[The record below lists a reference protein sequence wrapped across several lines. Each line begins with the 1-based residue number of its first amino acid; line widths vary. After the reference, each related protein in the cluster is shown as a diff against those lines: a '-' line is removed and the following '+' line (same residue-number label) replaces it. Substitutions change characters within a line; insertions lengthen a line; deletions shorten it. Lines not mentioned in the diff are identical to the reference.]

1 MRRRNEE
8 NGPRDVDVCIVVPPF
23 DQIKL
28 PLLGPAILAA
38 ACRQRGLRVH
48 TVFGSIMLA
57 ARAGYEPYKAISRFY
72 LDCILGERLFRPYAW
87 PPEIE
92 AALPPLP
99 DLAEKAAAA
108 HAALVPLIGSF
119 VDDFVAEVL
128 ATRPRI
134 VAITSTFEQIM
145 AGSALAWRIKQAAP
159 DICIVMG
166 GANVAAPMGQAL
178 ATVFPWIDHFF
189 SGEADI
195 AFPAFCEGLVRK
207 DLRPDERVID
217 CKPLATI
224 SDAPAPDFTD
234 FMAALRAEQARGAL
248 PADLPEGLPLE
259 SSRGCWWGM
268 KHHCVFCGLNGDTMD
283 FRIKPPERMIAEIRD
298 VMDRWDP
305 ERISFT
311 DNIMPLGYLQTVLPE
326 LATWERRPGLFYEVK
341 ANLKFEHLDLMR
353 RAGMIQIQPGIES
366 LSTNVLTLMRKGV
379 SAMQNLALLRD
390 CGSLGIY
397 VLWNIL
403 YGFPGETVEDYAPLP
418 DLFASIEHL
427 RPPQYCVPIV
437 IDRFSPHHRDP
448 RAFGIDSYI
457 PYPGFA
463 ALFPPGAPIM
473 DLAYHFIGQHSTA
486 FMSDGDLLGRVHDA
500 YDLWHAQ
507 WQGRSRAPILTALDI
522 GPAAPVVIADTRRIA
537 TARMTS
543 ISRACDD
550 ALRHLDKP
558 RRFDSLDPQVAEVLP
573 MLLAHRFVIE
583 HEGFLLSVVTRPRP
597 ASDTADQAPRSRAS
611 VPTLA

>member
-1 MRRRNEE
+1 
-8 NGPRDVDVCIVVPPF
+8 
-23 DQIKL
+23 
-28 PLLGPAILAA
+28 
-38 ACRQRGLRVH
+38 
-48 TVFGSIMLA
+48 
-57 ARAGYEPYKAISRFY
+57 
-72 LDCILGERLFRPYAW
+72 
-87 PPEIE
+87 
-92 AALPPLP
+92 
-99 DLAEKAAAA
+99 
-108 HAALVPLIGSF
+108 
-119 VDDFVAEVL
+119 
-128 ATRPRI
+128 
-134 VAITSTFEQIM
+134 
-145 AGSALAWRIKQAAP
+145 
-159 DICIVMG
+159 
-166 GANVAAPMGQAL
+166 
-178 ATVFPWIDHFF
+178 
-189 SGEADI
+189 
-195 AFPAFCEGLVRK
+195 
-207 DLRPDERVID
+207 LRPDERVID

-463 ALFPPGAPIM
+463 ALFPPGAPVM

-500 YDLWHAQ
+500 YDLWRAQ
-507 WQGRSRAPILTALDI
+507 WQGRSRAPVLTALDI

-550 ALRHLDKP
+550 ALRHLEKP
-558 RRFDSLDPQVAEVLP
+558 RRVDSLDPWVAEVLP

-597 ASDTADQAPRSRAS
+597 ASDVADQAPRSRAS
-611 VPTLA
+611 VPTIA